1 MKKSFTLVAVAT
13 IYSATVFAQ
22 DSNNSNKDLMPK
34 EKIQKAS
41 PEQKERMEDR
51 KKRTEKM
58 SPERKQHMA
67 ERKEKFKALPP
78 EKQKAAKTEMK
89 RHREEMKKITGEDFG
104 GRHAGKHHE
113 NPHNKKDSAA
123 K

>member
-1 MKKSFTLVAVAT
+1 MRKFIT
-13 IYSATVFAQ
+13 TVVMMAICSTTAYAQ
-22 DSNNSNKDLMPK
+22 DNTQSDN
-34 EKIQKAS
+34 KAS
-41 PEQKERMEDR
+41 RKAQREERV
-51 KKRTEKM
+51 EKM